1 MKLCSLLI
9 VFSMFLGANQKALAD
24 LSAGA
29 AQVDITPRKLPVTV
43 NGGFLTNK
51 VRIIADRLH
60 SRATVISDKK
70 ETIAIAVVDSCM
82 IPTHLCD
89 AVKEQVFIK
98 TGISKNRILISAT
111 HTHSAPSVMDLCLGT
126 DKDEDYSKFLPGKIA
141 ESIIRAHSKLRP
153 AKAGWSVFDGSDYT
167 KPRRWAFWPGTGTD
181 PFGEKTIRANMHP
194 GYQNPSATGETGP
207 TDPWFTLFSLVSE
220 NNQPI
225 AVLGNFSM
233 HYFSGHSGISSDY
246 FGRYSKEMSAR
257 LGNGCVFAL
266 SQGTSGDVWRADYGK
281 PREDSEIS
289 IQRYVKELTELSTQ
303 SLSAIKYSDKIPISM
318 EERRVE
324 INCRVPDEKRLN
336 WAKEVAKG
344 IKDNIPRSK
353 AEVYARQALYL
364 HENPKVEIVLQA
376 IRFGDFG
383 ITTMPNEVYALT
395 GLKLKSW
402 SPLSTVMNIEPVSYT
417 HLTLPT
423 NREV

>member
-29 AQVDITPRKLPVTV
+29 AQVDISPRKLPVTV

-60 SRATVISDKK
+60 SRAIVISDKK

-141 ESIIRAHSKLRP
+141 ESIIRAHSKLRS
-153 AKAGWSVFDGSDYT
+153 AKVGWSVFDGSDYT

-257 LGNGCVFAL
+257 LGNGCVA
-266 SQGTSGDVWRADYGK
+266 
-281 PREDSEIS
+281 
-289 IQRYVKELTELSTQ
+289 
-303 SLSAIKYSDKIPISM
+303 
-318 EERRVE
+318 
-324 INCRVPDEKRLN
+324 
-336 WAKEVAKG
+336 
-344 IKDNIPRSK
+344 
-353 AEVYARQALYL
+353 
-364 HENPKVEIVLQA
+364 
-376 IRFGDFG
+376 
-383 ITTMPNEVYALT
+383 
-395 GLKLKSW
+395 
-402 SPLSTVMNIEPVSYT
+402 VSYT

-423 NREV
+423 KRRV